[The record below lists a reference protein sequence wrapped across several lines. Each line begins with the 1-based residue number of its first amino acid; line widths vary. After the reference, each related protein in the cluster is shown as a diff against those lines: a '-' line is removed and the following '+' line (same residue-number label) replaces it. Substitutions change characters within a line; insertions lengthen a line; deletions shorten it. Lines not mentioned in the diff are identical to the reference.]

1 MCVWCVFVCV
11 YARVFVCE
19 SVSRRAKRRQMVD
32 KDFVCNSSSP
42 GLFFFVLLGL
52 INT

>member
-1 MCVWCVFVCV
+1 MC
-11 YARVFVCE
+11 VCE
-19 SVSRRAKRRQMVD
+19 SLCVRVFPRRAKRRQTVD

-52 INT
+52 IIA